1 MEPSDVMQHVIA
13 EGIHL
18 EIECRD
24 KVDSTNNVV
33 KELVLENAREGIV
46 VIADTQTSGRGR
58 HDREW
63 HSPSGGLYLSI
74 VLRPRLSVEET
85 PLMGLLAGVAV
96 ASAIEQI
103 SPLEVKLKWPNDIMI
118 KEKKLGGILSE
129 LMTVGSD
136 VLGVIIGIG
145 VNQNVNMNDIP
156 KEIRRRSTSM
166 LEEIDGVTSRAR
178 LAAAIINEINRLL
191 TLVEIEKSF
200 SIVLDEWRSRT
211 STLGRWVFVE
221 EGTSKYEGAAVE
233 IEGDGSLVLDT
244 GNRGVIRIKIGDVH
258 HLDY

>member
-103 SPLEVKLKWPNDIMI
+103 SPLEVKLT
-118 KEKKLGGILSE
+118 
-129 LMTVGSD
+129 LMPPVS
-136 VLGVIIGIG
+136 
-145 VNQNVNMNDIP
+145 
-156 KEIRRRSTSM
+156 
-166 LEEIDGVTSRAR
+166 
-178 LAAAIINEINRLL
+178 
-191 TLVEIEKSF
+191 
-200 SIVLDEWRSRT
+200 
-211 STLGRWVFVE
+211 
-221 EGTSKYEGAAVE
+221 
-233 IEGDGSLVLDT
+233 
-244 GNRGVIRIKIGDVH
+244 
-258 HLDY
+258 